1 MGERKKV
8 RVSLVSLPKEKHIA
22 QYIWRGGRRKGLL
35 VAVKTENGYSI
46 GWSLYNKVAEKA
58 EKNRFSKKYAWDEA
72 VNKARSNALFSDLP
86 NSIVEE
92 YNKMKKRAKKYFKE
106 V

>member
-1 MGERKKV
+1 MGEKR
-8 RVSLVSLPKEKHIA
+8 RVERPLVSLPKEKHIA

-35 VAVKTENGYSI
+35 VALKTENGYSI

-72 VNKARSNALFSDLP
+72 VSKARLSVLFSNLP

-106 V
+106 T